1 MYVFVEFAE
10 FFQFEMM
17 PILASALD
25 NDMIEDQ
32 LIAIKYY

>member
-10 FFQFEMM
+10 FFQFEMT
-17 PILASALD
+17 PILASSLD

-32 LIAIKYY
+32 LRSIEYY

>member
-1 MYVFVEFAE
+1 MEFAE
-10 FFQFEMM
+10 FFQFKIM

-32 LIAIKYY
+32 LIPIEYY